1 LNLFEGMCKKPPFAP
16 AAYKN
21 EGGVMYTTGEFEF
34 LGYVVQKAENT
45 LLILVPDDIPDV
57 ENTQEDDAGV
67 YIKADMSRIQFDNET
82 DLDRL
87 EPGRM
92 VFGVGQISLLKDALP
107 EVMLKIF
114 HVLWRKREGLK
125 VPDYLVETILEDV
138 RVSSHLRNLPAGMK
152 ASEEQIRKA
161 LKKGII
167 LPDGY
172 TYVSDHERKHEKELK
187 DQEK

>member
-1 LNLFEGMCKKPPFAP
+1 
-16 AAYKN
+16 
-21 EGGVMYTTGEFEF
+21 MYTMGEYEF

-45 LLILVPDDIPDV
+45 LLILVPEDIPDV

-67 YIKADMSRIQFDNET
+67 YILADMSRIQFDNEK

-87 EPGRM
+87 EPGIM
-92 VFGVGQISLLKDALP
+92 VFGVGQISVPKDALP
-107 EVMLKIF
+107 EVFLNVF
-114 HVLWRKREGLK
+114 HVLWRKREGLSFPSFLIDT
-125 VPDYLVETILEDV
+125 VLYDV
-138 RVSSHLRNLPAGMK
+138 SVKNHLRKLPAGMK

-172 TYVSDHERKHEKELK
+172 TYVGDHERTLEKEIK
-187 DQEK
+187 KGADE

>member
-1 LNLFEGMCKKPPFAP
+1 
-16 AAYKN
+16 
-21 EGGVMYTTGEFEF
+21 MYARGEFEF
-34 LGYVVQKAENT
+34 LGYLVQKAENT

-57 ENTQEDDAGV
+57 ENTQENDAGV

-92 VFGVGQISLLKDALP
+92 IMGIGQLTIPEDGFAQVSLKTLL
-107 EVMLKIF
+107 
-114 HVLWRKREGLK
+114 VLWRKREGLK
-125 VPDYLVETILEDV
+125 VPDFLVETILEDV
-138 RVSSHLRNLPAGMK
+138 QVRSHLRNLPAGKK

-161 LKKGII
+161 LAKGII

-172 TYVSDHERKHEKELK
+172 TYVSDHERTHEKEVK
-187 DQEK
+187 DSEE

>member
-1 LNLFEGMCKKPPFAP
+1 
-16 AAYKN
+16 
-21 EGGVMYTTGEFEF
+21 MYTMGEFEF
-34 LGYVVQKAENT
+34 LGYLVQKAENT

-57 ENTQEDDAGV
+57 ENTQEEDTGV
-67 YIKADMSRIQFDNET
+67 YIKADMSRIQFHNET

-87 EPGRM
+87 EPGIM
-92 VFGVGQISLLKDALP
+92 VLGVGQISLPKDALP

-125 VPDYLVETILEDV
+125 VPDFLVETILEDV
-138 RVSSHLRNLPAGMK
+138 QVRSHLRNLPAGMK

-161 LKKGII
+161 LGKGII

-172 TYVSDHERKHEKELK
+172 TYVSDHERTHEKEVK
-187 DQEK
+187 DSDE

>member
-1 LNLFEGMCKKPPFAP
+1 
-16 AAYKN
+16 
-21 EGGVMYTTGEFEF
+21 MYTMGEYEF

-45 LLILVPDDIPDV
+45 LLILIPDDIPDE

-67 YIKADMSRIQFDNET
+67 YIKADMSRIQFDNEKN
-82 DLDRL
+82 LDRL

-92 VFGVGQISLLKDALP
+92 VFGVGQISLPKDALP

-114 HVLWRKREGLK
+114 HVLWRKREGLV
-125 VPDYLVETILEDV
+125 VPDFLVETFLEEVQV
-138 RVSSHLRNLPAGMK
+138 RSHLRNLPAGMK

-172 TYVSDHERKHEKELK
+172 TYVSDHKREQEKTQEK
-187 DQEK
+187 DQLR